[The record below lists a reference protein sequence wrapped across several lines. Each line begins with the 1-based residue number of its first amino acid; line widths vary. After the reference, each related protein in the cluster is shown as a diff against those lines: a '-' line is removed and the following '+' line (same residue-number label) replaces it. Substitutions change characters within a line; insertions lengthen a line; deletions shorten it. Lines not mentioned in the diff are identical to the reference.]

1 MSKRIQTSNRK
12 AHLKELL
19 KTLDTYEI
27 LKDKIVLSWNVS
39 RRQIERYLSEI
50 RKDNNSLER
59 MLKLKND
66 TRLSYRIPKELSI
79 KLNQFHQKH
88 IKQDKNLKKVDV
100 LIAALMEYITNKG

>member
-1 MSKRIQTSNRK
+1 MSKRIQTLNRK

-39 RRQIERYLSEI
+39 RRQIERYISDI
-50 RKDNNSLER
+50 KRNNYYLNR

-79 KLNQFHQKH
+79 KLNKFHQEH
-88 IKQDKNLKKVDV
+88 IKKDKDLKKVDI
-100 LIAALMEYITNKG
+100 LIAALMEYMSNKG